1 MVQTELKAEKI
12 RTLIL
17 KAGNKKM
24 FREVFVIAS
33 FLFILSGI
41 AASVIVVEKIAS
53 RQISI
58 AEKIIGSANET
69 E

>member
-1 MVQTELKAEKI
+1 
-12 RTLIL
+12 
-17 KAGNKKM
+17 M

-41 AASVIVVEKIAS
+41 AASVIVVEKIAL
-53 RQISI
+53 RQMNI
-58 AEKIIGSANET
+58 AEKIIWSANET

>member
-1 MVQTELKAEKI
+1 
-12 RTLIL
+12 
-17 KAGNKKM
+17 M
-24 FREVFVIAS
+24 FREVLVIAS